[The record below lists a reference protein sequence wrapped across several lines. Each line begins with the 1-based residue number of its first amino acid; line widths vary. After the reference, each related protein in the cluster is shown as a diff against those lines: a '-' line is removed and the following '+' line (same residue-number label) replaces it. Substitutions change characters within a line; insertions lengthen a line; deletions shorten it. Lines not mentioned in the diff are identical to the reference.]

1 MRKEGKFMRITRR
14 RALAIGMAVCMT
26 GVSVFGV
33 SGLWTPESQAEGKT
47 VTAESSVKTADESTD
62 TTTDE
67 TTEENPIEIEFS
79 QKGGTFDEEFNLQ
92 LTCEDTEAVIYYT
105 TDGSDPSDPANE
117 ARLEYTADGVPI
129 TDRKDD
135 PNVLSAIDPVL
146 FDSANVSWN
155 KTEKKF
161 ESTLELP
168 GQEDVDKCTVIKAV
182 AELSDGTYTEVETNT
197 YFVGAM
203 AEHIEGIEAS
213 CEAAGM
219 DLAVMSISMDAD
231 DLFDSTKGIYVKG
244 DVFDAALEEYLAD
257 NGNIWDAVNT
267 CRNLEANYNQK
278 GREWERETHIDYFES
293 NGTETT
299 LKYKQDCGIRIQGN
313 YSRSDYQK
321 GFRLYARDEY
331 GKKNFKYGFWD
342 DAIDDSGNL
351 IEKFKTIVLRNGG
364 NAAFTTKFSDSY
376 WQSLMKDIN
385 CETLHARPCVVY
397 INGEYWGVYVL
408 QDDYRGSYME
418 NEHGVNKDDVL
429 IYKGDAEDLGEQGGY
444 KLDEGELPE
453 GVTDESYYFQ
463 EMEDFL
469 ASHDNVESEEDYNEL
484 CQIVDPESA
493 IDYFAIQTWINN
505 KWDWPGK
512 NWSMWKTKTVDES
525 NPYADGRWRFMIY
538 DVEFGGNQGSN
549 EAKDNTIKNSNLL
562 SIGSREEDDDN
573 WDKPNVRVFAMFMT
587 NKGFRDAFIQRLEEL
602 STTIFEK
609 ENAIA
614 VCNQYRNIYEPI
626 LDQFFNRF
634 PVDGATAESVMD
646 SGYLSHQTIVNFLNK
661 RADNIYRMVDYVRD
675 YYGDPEPDVT
685 PSPAPTES
693 PAPGI
698 VPTDVPAPV
707 PTSPVENK
715 VTPGD
720 VSVTLDDGTVKTVT
734 VDETGAVL
742 ATRYTIDSVEYALNA
757 DNTLTVSAKNNA
769 SWKNKKKITIAD
781 TEIAGGKQYKITA
794 IEDGAFKGLKKL
806 TKVVIGSNVKTIGKN
821 AFMNC
826 KKLKSIEI
834 QSSKL
839 KKVGKNAWKGIHKK
853 AVFSCPAK
861 KVKAY
866 KKLMTAKTGFVKKT
880 MKIKKN

>member
-1 MRKEGKFMRITRR
+1 MRITRR

-33 SGLWTPESQAEGKT
+33 SGIGTLESQAEGKT
-47 VTAESSVKTADESTD
+47 VAKESVVKAAEESTD
-62 TTTDE
+62 TTPE
-67 TTEENPIEIEFS
+67 ENPEENPIEIEFA
-79 QKGGTFDEEFNLQ
+79 QKGGVFENEFNLQ
-92 LTCEDTEAVIYYT
+92 LTCEDAGATIYYT
-105 TDGSDPSDPANE
+105 MDGSDPSDPANE
-117 ARLEYTADGVPI
+117 ARIQYTTDGVPI

-155 KTEKKF
+155 NKEKKF

-168 GQEDVDKCTVIKAV
+168 GQEDVDKCTVVKAV
-182 AELSDGTYTEVETNT
+182 AQLSDGTYTEVETNT

-203 AEHIEGIEAS
+203 TEHIEGIEAS

-219 DLAVMSISMDAD
+219 NLAVMSISMDAD

-244 DVFDAALEEYLAD
+244 DIFNNALEEHLA
-257 NGNIWDAVNT
+257 GGGTIWNAVDFS
-267 CRNLEANYNQK
+267 RGLEANYNQK
-278 GREWERETHIDYFES
+278 GKDWERKTHIDYFES
-293 NGTETT
+293 NGSETT
-299 LKYKQDCGIRIQGN
+299 LQYKQDCGIRVQGN

-331 GKKNFKYGFWD
+331 GKKNFKYGFWNN
-342 DAIDDSGNL
+342 AIDDNGNL

-364 NAAFTTKFSDSY
+364 NAAFTTKFSDAY
-376 WQSLMKDIN
+376 WQSLMKDIK
-385 CETLHARPCVVY
+385 CDTLHARPCVVY
-397 INGEYWGVYVL
+397 INGEYWGVYIL

-429 IYKGDAEDLGEQGGY
+429 IYKGDAEAIKNLGY

-463 EMEDFL
+463 DLENFL
-469 ASHDNVESEEDYNEL
+469 ATHDNVANEEDYQEL

-512 NWSMWKTKTVDES
+512 NWSMWKTKTVDET

-549 EAKDNTIKNSNLL
+549 EAKDNTIKNSKLL
-562 SIGSREEDDDN
+562 TIGSNEPEDDN
-573 WDKPNVRVFAMFMT
+573 WDKPNVRVFAMLMT
-587 NKGFRDAFIQRLEEL
+587 NKGFRDAYIQRLEGL
-602 STTIFEK
+602 STTMFEK

-634 PVDGATAESVMD
+634 PVGGATAESVMD

-675 YYGDPEPDVT
+675 TYGDPEPEPTQT
-685 PSPAPTES
+685 PVATQSPEPTQS
-693 PAPGI
+693 PVPSI
-698 VPTDVPAPV
+698 VPTEVPSLAPV
-707 PTSPVENK
+707 ATPPAENK

-720 VSVTLDDGTVKTVT
+720 VSVTLDDGAVKTVT
-734 VDETGAVL
+734 IDENGAVI
-742 ATRYTIDSVEYALNA
+742 ATRYTIDGVEYALNK
-757 DNTLTVSAKNNA
+757 DNTLTVSATNNA
-769 SWKNKKKITIAD
+769 NWKNTKQITISD
-781 TEIAGGKQYKITA
+781 TEIAGGNPYKITA

-821 AFMNC
+821 AFLNC

-834 QSSKL
+834 ESTKL

-853 AVFSCPAK
+853 AVFRCPAK

-866 KKLMTAKTGFVKKT
+866 KKLMSAKTGFAKKT

>member
-1 MRKEGKFMRITRR
+1 MRITRR

-26 GVSVFGV
+26 SVSVFGV
-33 SGLWTPESQAEGKT
+33 SGFEGAKSQAKGKT
-47 VTAESSVKTADESTD
+47 VTADSTVKAAEETTD
-62 TTTDE
+62 TTTEE
-67 TTEENPIEIEFS
+67 TPEENPIEVKFV
-79 QKGGTFDEEFNLQ
+79 QKGGVFENEFNLQ

-117 ARLEYTADGVPI
+117 ARLVYTEAGVPI

-155 KTEKKF
+155 SGAKKF
-161 ESTLELP
+161 ESTLKLP

-203 AEHIEGIEAS
+203 TEHIEGIEAS

-219 DLAVMSISMDAD
+219 NLAVMSISMDAD

-244 DVFDAALEEYLAD
+244 DIFNNALEEYLAS
-257 NGNIWDAVNT
+257 GGTIWNAVDFS
-267 CRNLEANYNQK
+267 RGLEANYNQK

-293 NGTETT
+293 NGTDTT
-299 LKYKQDCGIRIQGN
+299 LMYKQDCGIRVQGN

-331 GKKNFKYGFWD
+331 GKKNFKYGFWNN
-342 DAIDDSGNL
+342 AIDDSGNL

-376 WQSLMKDIN
+376 WQSLMKDIK
-385 CETLHARPCVVY
+385 CDTLHARPCVVY
-397 INGEYWGVYVL
+397 INGEYWGVYIL

-429 IYKGDAEDLGEQGGY
+429 IYKGDAEELVDLGY

-469 ASHDNVESEEDYNEL
+469 ASHENVASEEDYNAL

-512 NWSMWKTKTVDES
+512 NWSMWKTKNVDPS

-562 SIGSREEDDDN
+562 TIGSKEKPANDRDKNN
-573 WDKPNVRVFAMFMT
+573 WDKPNVRVFAMLMT
-587 NKGFRDAFIQRLEEL
+587 NKGFRDAYIQRLEEL

-634 PVDGATAESVMD
+634 PVGGATAKSVMD
-646 SGYLSHQTIVNFLNK
+646 SSYLSHKTIVDFLNK

-675 YYGDPEPDVT
+675 YYGDPDPDAT

-693 PAPGI
+693 PAPGN
-698 VPTDVPAPV
+698 VPTQNPAPV
-707 PTSPVENK
+707 PTPPVENK

-734 VDETGAVL
+734 VDENGTVL
-742 ATRYTIDSVEYALNA
+742 ATRYTIDKIEYVLNK

-769 SWKNKKKITIAD
+769 NWKSQKQITIAD
-781 TEIAGGKQYKITA
+781 AEIAGGNQYKITA

-834 QSSKL
+834 ESSKL

-853 AVFSCPAK
+853 AVFCCPVK

-866 KKLMTAKTGFVKKT
+866 KKLMTAKTGFAKKT